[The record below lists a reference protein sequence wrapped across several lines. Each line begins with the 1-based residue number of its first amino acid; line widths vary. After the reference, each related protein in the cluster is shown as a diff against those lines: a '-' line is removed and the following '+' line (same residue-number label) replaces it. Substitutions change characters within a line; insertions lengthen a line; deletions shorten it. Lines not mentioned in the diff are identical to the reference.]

1 MSVDAVDQAGAPEAR
16 SSRAGEGIEGRTL
29 SYLSIGSLGTGFG
42 EESLARG
49 IASGIDFIG
58 ADAGSVD
65 GGPLSLAGGPPS
77 WSDAAYERDLSLLI
91 RASRKAGVPLLVG
104 SCALSGRDW
113 GVDHFAAMARATA
126 KEFGLSFKLARI
138 YSEVPTEYVL
148 EALSQDRL
156 HPLDFAP
163 DFDEDAIKRSIRTV
177 GVMGVEP
184 FQAALAAGADVI
196 LAGRA
201 TDAAIFAA
209 IPMSR
214 GFDPGLCWHAGK
226 IAECGTASAEPRRR
240 LDVLHVEMSADSFIV
255 KPLAD
260 DIRCTPFSVAA
271 HQLHEVSDP
280 LTMIEPGWTTDLS
293 QATYVEASP
302 TAVRVAGSV
311 SRKTPDTVKL
321 ESVESAGFQRMFMF
335 SVRDTTILH
344 ELDPWIAGIQDD
356 IAIRCREILGEG
368 ALEKCDVNV
377 RIYGRDGTMGPR
389 EPIKQFE
396 GHEAFFLIDVVGPD
410 AAICD
415 SVSSVIWYAYL
426 HAKSPTWRGG
436 STVAWPFTRSIHN
449 LGEVFRFNAHHVID
463 VDDSL
468 QPFRIEYE
476 VVEA

>member
-1 MSVDAVDQAGAPEAR
+1 MDPDIVGGLGTPGGRVSHSTEVA
-16 SSRAGEGIEGRTL
+16 EGRTL

-42 EESLARG
+42 EESLDRG

-91 RASRKAGVPLLVG
+91 RGSRRAGVPLLVG

-113 GVDHFAAMARATA
+113 GVDHFAEMARATA
-126 KEFGLSFKLARI
+126 KEFGLNFKMARV
-138 YSEVPTEYVL
+138 YSEVPATYVL
-148 EALSQDRL
+148 EALSQGRL
-156 HPLDFAP
+156 HPLDYAP
-163 DFDEDAIKRSIRTV
+163 DFDEDAIRRSIRIV

-184 FQAALAAGADVI
+184 FQEALASGADVI

-209 IPMSR
+209 IPMAQ

-240 LDVLHVEMSADSFIV
+240 LDVLHVEMGTESFIV

-293 QATYVEASP
+293 RATYDEASAG
-302 TAVRVAGSV
+302 AVRVAGSV
-311 SRKTPDTVKL
+311 ARQTPYTMKL

-344 ELDPWIAGIQDD
+344 DLDAWISGIQDD
-356 IAIRCREILGEG
+356 IAIRCGEILGSG
-368 ALEKCDVNV
+368 ALERCDVNV
-377 RIYGRDGTMGPR
+377 RIYGRDGTMGSR
-389 EPIKQFE
+389 EPIKMFE
-396 GHEAFFLIDVVGPD
+396 GHEAFFLIDVVGPE
-410 AAICD
+410 AALCD
-415 SVSSVIWYAYL
+415 SVSSVIWYAFL
-426 HAKSPTWRGG
+426 HAKSPRWRGG
-436 STVAWPFTRSIHN
+436 STVAWPFTRSIHD
-449 LGEVFRFNAHHVID
+449 LGEVFRFNAHHVVD
-463 VDDSL
+463 VDAPL

-476 VVEA
+476 EVGV